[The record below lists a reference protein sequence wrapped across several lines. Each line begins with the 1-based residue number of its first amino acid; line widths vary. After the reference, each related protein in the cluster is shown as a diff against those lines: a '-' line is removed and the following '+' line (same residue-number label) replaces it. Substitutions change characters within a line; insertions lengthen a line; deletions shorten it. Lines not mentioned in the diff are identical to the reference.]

1 LINRIRVQGFI
12 VSDKLETWPGIRE
25 NLYNLVVQGK
35 LKFRESV
42 TEGLANAPEA
52 FVGLLKGE
60 NFGKQLIKLR

>member
-1 LINRIRVQGFI
+1 VQGFI

-25 NLYNLVVQGK
+25 HLYNLVVQGK

-42 TEGLANAPEA
+42 TEGLANAPQA